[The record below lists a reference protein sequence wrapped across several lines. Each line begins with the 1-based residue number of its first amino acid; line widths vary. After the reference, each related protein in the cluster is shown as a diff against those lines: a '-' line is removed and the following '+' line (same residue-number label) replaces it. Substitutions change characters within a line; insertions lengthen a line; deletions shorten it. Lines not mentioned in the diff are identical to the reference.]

1 MDNKEPKLFSLVRGN
16 DESGVS
22 GVGRVLDGVLF
33 HTGQVVI
40 CWRTDVQAAQH
51 GFSSLGIYP
60 TWEAFTFIHIDSHPD
75 NLSHIV
81 FEEDK

>member
-1 MDNKEPKLFSLVRGN
+1 MELKPRAFTVIRVN

-40 CWRTDVQAAQH
+40 CWRTDVEAATH

-60 TWEAFTFIHIDSHPD
+60 SWKAFEFIHIESHPTNETQVVWLD
-75 NLSHIV
+75 
-81 FEEDK
+81 EE